1 METGGLGSSWGLRFG
16 LDARVI
22 FLGTLPAPLE
32 AAFKD
37 CRRHIGSAAV
47 FSALVNLL
55 YLAPSIYMLQVYDR
69 VVPTQGEMTLVFLT
83 AIIAVALGVLA
94 ALETVRSR
102 LLVLAAARLDRLLTS
117 DILGRLM
124 AQSRPMNTAQ
134 AMREF
139 DGLRAALSGPAAL
152 AFMDAPWTPIY
163 VIVAFLIHPALGVLT
178 VVAGILLFGLAVL
191 NERATKP
198 ALMKAQQANAAAYA
212 SQESAAVN
220 GEVVR
225 ALGMRRSVIARHLEE
240 RSIGQSLQTDAQFKG
255 GKFSAMTKFFR
266 LFLQSAALGL
276 GAWLA
281 IKGEISAGAIIASS
295 ILLSRALQPVEQ
307 LVGGWTQV
315 IQARGALN
323 TLGELFDKTKPLD
336 VERTQLPTPMGAVEL
351 DRVVVRAPGRDD
363 LILKAVSL
371 KIAPGESL
379 GIVGSS
385 GAGKTTLARIIA
397 GALAP
402 DQGVVRMDGANYS
415 DWDADA
421 LAEYIGYLPQDPSLL
436 SGTVKDNI
444 SRFAAWRGM
453 PAEKV
458 DQLAV
463 DAATKAGVHDL
474 ILKLPKG
481 YDTPLAPGGRGLS
494 AGQAQRVALAR
505 ALFGDPTLLILDE
518 PNSALDAEGEAGLLR
533 AIHGARARGATVLI
547 VAHRTGILAGVDRL
561 LVMRDG
567 AIERLG
573 PREEVLAKLAGKAP
587 AQQPAN
593 VVDMKG

>member
-1 METGGLGSSWGLRFG
+1 M
-16 LDARVI
+16 
-22 FLGTLPAPLE
+22 E
-32 AAFKD
+32 AAFKE
-37 CRRHIGSAAV
+37 CRRHIMSAAF
-47 FSALVNLL
+47 FSALVNIL
-55 YLAPSIYMLQVYDR
+55 YLAPSLYMLQVYDR
-69 VVPTQGEMTLVFLT
+69 VVPTQGVLTLVYLT
-83 AIIAVALGVLA
+83 LIIAFALAVLA

-102 LLVLAAARLDRLLTS
+102 LLVLAGMRLDRILS
-117 DILGRLM
+117 GDILGRLM

-139 DGLRAALSGPAAL
+139 DGLRAALAGPAAL

-163 VIVAFLIHPALGVLT
+163 VIVAFMIHPALGILT
-178 VVAGILLFGLAVL
+178 VVAGILLFGLALL

-212 SQESAAVN
+212 SQESAAMN

-225 ALGMRRSVIARHLEE
+225 SLGMRRSIIARHLEE
-240 RSIGQSLQTDAQFKG
+240 RGIGQSLQAEAQFKG
-255 GKFSAMTKFFR
+255 GQFGAFTKFFR

-276 GAWLA
+276 GAYLA
-281 IKGEISAGAIIASS
+281 IKGEISSGAIIAAS

-323 TLGELFDKTKPLD
+323 TLSELFDKTKPLD
-336 VERTQLPTPMGAVEL
+336 IDRTQLPTPMGAVEL
-351 DRVVVRAPGRDD
+351 DRVVVRAPGREE
-363 LILKAVSL
+363 LVLKAVSL
-371 KIAPGESL
+371 KISPGESL

-385 GAGKTTLARIIA
+385 GAGKTTLARVIA
-397 GALAP
+397 GALSP
-402 DQGVVRMDGANYS
+402 DQGIVRMDGANYT

-421 LAEYIGYLPQDPSLL
+421 LAEHIGYLPQDPSLM

-453 PAEKV
+453 PLEKI
-458 DQLAV
+458 DQLAI

-518 PNSALDAEGEAGLLR
+518 PNSALDAEGEASLLR
-533 AIHGARARGATVLI
+533 SIQGAKARGATVLI

-573 PREEVLAKLAGKAP
+573 PREEVLAKLAGKP
-587 AQQPAN
+587 SPQPQPN
-593 VVDMKG
+593 VIDMKGQA

>member
-1 METGGLGSSWGLRFG
+1 MKFF
-16 LDARVI
+16 DV
-22 FLGTLPAPLE
+22 TLPAPME

-37 CRRHIGSAAV
+37 CRRHLASAAF
-47 FSALVNLL
+47 FSALVNIL
-55 YLAPSIYMLQVYDR
+55 YLSPSIYMLQVYDR
-69 VVPTQGEMTLVFLT
+69 VVPTQGQLTLVFLT
-83 AIIAVALGVLA
+83 LIIAFALACLA
-94 ALETVRSR
+94 ALETVRAR
-102 LLVLAAARLDRLLTS
+102 LLVLAGLRLDRLLSS
-117 DILGRLM
+117 DMLGRLM
-124 AQSRPMNTAQ
+124 AQSRPANTAQ

-139 DGLRAALSGPAAL
+139 DGLRAALAGPAAL

-163 VIVAFLIHPALGVLT
+163 VIVAFMIHPALGALT
-178 VVAGILLFGLAVL
+178 IVGGVLLFGLAML

-198 ALMKAQQANAAAYA
+198 DLLKAQRANAAAYA
-212 SQESAAVN
+212 SQESAAMN

-240 RSIGQSLQTDAQFKG
+240 RNIGQSMQTEAQFKG
-255 GKFSAMTKFFR
+255 GRYSALTKFFR

-281 IKGEISAGAIIASS
+281 IKGQISSGSIIASS

-307 LVGGWTQV
+307 LVGGWTSV
-315 IQARGALN
+315 IQARGALA
-323 TLGELFDKTKPLD
+323 TLGELFEKTQPLD
-336 VERTQLPTPMGAVEL
+336 IDRTQLPTPLGAVEL
-351 DRVVVRAPGRDD
+351 DRIVVRAPGREE
-363 LILKAVSL
+363 LVLKAVSL

-379 GIVGSS
+379 GVVGAS
-385 GAGKTTLARIIA
+385 GAGKTTLARVIA
-397 GALAP
+397 GALAA
-402 DQGVVRMDGANYS
+402 DAGTVRMDGANYS
-415 DWDADA
+415 DWDADR
-421 LAEYIGYLPQDPSLL
+421 LAEHIGYLPQDPSLL
-436 SGTVKDNI
+436 SGSVKDNI

-453 PAEKV
+453 SPDKV

-463 DAATKAGVHDL
+463 EAATLAGVHEL

-505 ALFGDPTLLILDE
+505 ALFGNPTLLILDE
-518 PNSALDAEGEAGLLR
+518 PNSALDAEGEASLLR
-533 AIHGARARGATVLI
+533 AIQGAKARGATILI

-573 PREEVLAKLAGKAP
+573 PREEVLAKLAGRPAP
-587 AQQPAN
+587 QQAPN
-593 VVDMKG
+593 VIDMKGA

>member
-1 METGGLGSSWGLRFG
+1 M
-16 LDARVI
+16 
-22 FLGTLPAPLE
+22 E
-32 AAFKD
+32 AAFKE
-37 CRRHIGSAAV
+37 CRRHIMSAAF

-55 YLAPSIYMLQVYDR
+55 YLAPSLYMLQVYDR
-69 VVPTQGEMTLVFLT
+69 VVPTQGVLTLVYLT
-83 AIIAVALGVLA
+83 FIIAFALAVLA

-102 LLVLAAARLDRLLTS
+102 LLVLAGMRLDRILS
-117 DILGRLM
+117 GDILGRLM

-163 VIVAFLIHPALGVLT
+163 VIVAFMIHPALGT
-178 VVAGILLFGLAVL
+178 MTIIAGILLFGLAVL

-198 ALMKAQQANAAAYA
+198 ALLKAQQANAAAYA
-212 SQESAAVN
+212 SQEGAAQN

-225 ALGMRRSVIARHLEE
+225 SLGMRRAVIARHLEE
-240 RSIGQSLQTDAQFKG
+240 RSIGQSLQADAQFKG
-255 GKFSAMTKFFR
+255 GRFSAFTKFFR

-276 GAWLA
+276 GAYLA
-281 IKGEISAGAIIASS
+281 IKGEISSGSIIASS

-323 TLGELFDKTKPLD
+323 TLSELFDKTKPLD
-336 VERTQLPTPMGAVEL
+336 IDRTQLPTPMGAVEL
-351 DRVVVRAPGRDD
+351 DRVVVRAPGREE
-363 LILKAVSL
+363 LVLKAVSL
-371 KIAPGESL
+371 KISPGESL

-385 GAGKTTLARIIA
+385 GAGKTTLARVIA
-397 GALAP
+397 GALSP
-402 DQGVVRMDGANYS
+402 DQGIVRMDGANYT

-421 LAEYIGYLPQDPSLL
+421 LAEHIGYLPQDPSLM

-453 PAEKV
+453 PVEKI
-458 DQLAV
+458 DQLAI

-518 PNSALDAEGEAGLLR
+518 PNSALDAEGEASLLR
-533 AIHGARARGATVLI
+533 SIQGAKARGATVLI

-573 PREEVLAKLAGKAP
+573 PREEVLAKLAGKP
-587 AQQPAN
+587 SPQPQPN
-593 VVDMKG
+593 VIDMKGQA

>member
-1 METGGLGSSWGLRFG
+1 M
-16 LDARVI
+16 
-22 FLGTLPAPLE
+22 E
-32 AAFKD
+32 AAWKQ
-37 CRRHIGSAAV
+37 CRRHILSAAF
-47 FSALVNLL
+47 FSALVNIL
-55 YLAPSIYMLQVYDR
+55 YLAPSLYMLQVYDR
-69 VVPTQGEMTLVFLT
+69 VVPTQGVLTLVYLT
-83 AIIAVALGVLA
+83 LIIAFALAVLA

-102 LLVLAAARLDRLLTS
+102 LLVLAGMRLDRILS
-117 DILGRLM
+117 GDILGRLM

-139 DGLRAALSGPAAL
+139 DGLRAALAGPAAL

-163 VIVAFLIHPALGVLT
+163 VIVAFMIHPALGILT
-178 VVAGILLFGLAVL
+178 IVAGVILFGLAL
-191 NERATKP
+191 WNERATKP
-198 ALMKAQQANAAAYA
+198 ALLKAQQANAAAYA
-212 SQESAAVN
+212 SQEGAAQN

-240 RSIGQSLQTDAQFKG
+240 RNIGQSLQAEAQFKG
-255 GKFSAMTKFFR
+255 GRISAFTKFFR

-276 GAWLA
+276 GAYLA
-281 IKGEISAGAIIASS
+281 IKGQISSGSIIAAS

-323 TLGELFDKTKPLD
+323 TLSELFDKTKPID
-336 VERTQLPTPMGAVEL
+336 VDRTQLPTPMGAVEL
-351 DRVVVRAPGRDD
+351 DRVVVRAPGREE
-363 LILKAVSL
+363 LVLKAVSL
-371 KIAPGESL
+371 KISPGESL

-385 GAGKTTLARIIA
+385 GAGKTTLARVIA

-402 DQGVVRMDGANYS
+402 DQGIVRMDGANYT

-421 LAEYIGYLPQDPSLL
+421 LAEHIGYLPQDPSLM

-444 SRFAAWRGM
+444 SRFAAWRGV
-453 PAEKV
+453 PVEKI
-458 DQLAV
+458 DQMAI

-505 ALFGDPTLLILDE
+505 ALYGDPTLLILDE
-518 PNSALDAEGEAGLLR
+518 PNSALDAEGEASLLR
-533 AIHGARARGATVLI
+533 AIQGAKARGATVLI

-573 PREEVLAKLAGKAP
+573 PREEVLAKLAGKP
-587 AQQPAN
+587 PPQPQPN
-593 VVDMKG
+593 VIDMKGQA

>member
-1 METGGLGSSWGLRFG
+1 M
-16 LDARVI
+16 
-22 FLGTLPAPLE
+22 E
-32 AAFKD
+32 AAFKE
-37 CRRHIGSAAV
+37 CRRHLMSAAF

-55 YLAPSIYMLQVYDR
+55 YLAPSLYMLQVYDR
-69 VVPTQGEMTLVFLT
+69 VVPTQGVLTLVYLT
-83 AIIAVALGVLA
+83 FIVAFALAVLA
-94 ALETVRSR
+94 ALEAVRSR
-102 LLVLAAARLDRLLTS
+102 LLVLAGMRLDRILS
-117 DILGRLM
+117 GDILGRLM

-139 DGLRAALSGPAAL
+139 DGLRAAISGPAAL

-163 VIVAFLIHPALGVLT
+163 VIVAFMIHPALGAMT
-178 VVAGILLFGLAVL
+178 IVAGIILFGLALL

-212 SQESAAVN
+212 SQEGAAQN

-225 ALGMRRSVIARHLEE
+225 SLGMRRAVIARHLEE
-240 RSIGQSLQTDAQFKG
+240 RSIGQSLQAQAQFKG
-255 GKFSAMTKFFR
+255 GQFGAFTKFFR

-276 GAWLA
+276 GAYLA
-281 IKGEISAGAIIASS
+281 IKGEISSGSIIAAS

-323 TLGELFDKTKPLD
+323 TLSELFDKTKPID
-336 VERTQLPTPMGAVEL
+336 IDRTQLPTPMGAVEL
-351 DRVVVRAPGRDD
+351 DRVVVRAPGRDE
-363 LILKAVSL
+363 LVLKAVSL

-385 GAGKTTLARIIA
+385 GAGKTTLARVIA

-402 DQGVVRMDGANYS
+402 DQGIVRMDGANYT

-421 LAEYIGYLPQDPSLL
+421 LAEHIGYLPQDPSLM

-453 PAEKV
+453 PVEKI
-458 DQLAV
+458 DQMAV

-518 PNSALDAEGEAGLLR
+518 PNSALDAEGEASLLR
-533 AIHGARARGATVLI
+533 SIQGAKARGATVLI

-573 PREEVLAKLAGKAP
+573 PREEVLAKLAGKP
-587 AQQPAN
+587 SPQPQPN
-593 VVDMKG
+593 VIDMKG

>member
-1 METGGLGSSWGLRFG
+1 M
-16 LDARVI
+16 
-22 FLGTLPAPLE
+22 E
-32 AAFKD
+32 AAFKE
-37 CRRHIGSAAV
+37 CRRHILSAAF
-47 FSALVNLL
+47 FSALVNIL
-55 YLAPSIYMLQVYDR
+55 YLSPSLYMLQVYDR
-69 VVPTQGEMTLVFLT
+69 VVPTQGVLTLVYLT
-83 AIIAVALGVLA
+83 FIIAFALAVLA

-102 LLVLAAARLDRLLTS
+102 LLVLAGMRLDRLLS
-117 DILGRLM
+117 GDILGRLM

-139 DGLRAALSGPAAL
+139 DGLRAALAGPAAL

-163 VIVAFLIHPALGVLT
+163 VIVAFMIHPALGTLT
-178 VVAGILLFGLAVL
+178 IIAGILLFLLAVF

-212 SQESAAVN
+212 SQESAAMN

-225 ALGMRRSVIARHLEE
+225 SLGMRRSIIARHLEE
-240 RSIGQSLQTDAQFKG
+240 RTIGQSLQAEAQFKG
-255 GKFSAMTKFFR
+255 GRISAFTKFFR

-276 GAWLA
+276 GAYLA
-281 IKGEISAGAIIASS
+281 IKGEISSGSIIASS

-323 TLGELFDKTKPLD
+323 TLSELFEKTRPLD
-336 VERTQLPTPMGAVEL
+336 IDRTQLPTPMGAVEL
-351 DRVVVRAPGRDD
+351 DRVVVRAPGRDE
-363 LILKAVSL
+363 LVLKAVSL

-385 GAGKTTLARIIA
+385 GAGKTTLARVIA

-402 DQGVVRMDGANYS
+402 DQGIVRMDGANYT

-421 LAEYIGYLPQDPSLL
+421 LAEHIGYLPQDPSLM

-453 PAEKV
+453 PTEKI

-518 PNSALDAEGEAGLLR
+518 PNSALDAEGEASLLR
-533 AIHGARARGATVLI
+533 SIQGAKSRGATVLI

-573 PREEVLAKLAGKAP
+573 PREEVLAKLAGKP
-587 AQQPAN
+587 SPQPQPN
-593 VVDMKG
+593 VIDMKG

>member
-1 METGGLGSSWGLRFG
+1 M
-16 LDARVI
+16 
-22 FLGTLPAPLE
+22 E
-32 AAFKD
+32 AAFKE
-37 CRRHIGSAAV
+37 CRRHIMSAAF

-55 YLAPSIYMLQVYDR
+55 YLAPSLYMLQVYDR
-69 VVPTQGEMTLVFLT
+69 VVPTQGVLTLVYLT
-83 AIIAVALGVLA
+83 FIIAFALAVLA
-94 ALETVRSR
+94 ALEAVRSR
-102 LLVLAAARLDRLLTS
+102 LMVLAGMRLDRILS
-117 DILGRLM
+117 GDILGRLM

-139 DGLRAALSGPAAL
+139 DGLRAAISGPAAL

-163 VIVAFLIHPALGVLT
+163 VIVAFMIHPALGIMT
-178 VVAGILLFGLAVL
+178 IVAGVLLFGLALL

-212 SQESAAVN
+212 SQEGAAQN

-225 ALGMRRSVIARHLEE
+225 SLGMRRSVIARHLEE
-240 RSIGQSLQTDAQFKG
+240 RGIGQSLQAEAQFKG
-255 GKFSAMTKFFR
+255 GQFGAYTKFFR

-276 GAWLA
+276 GAYLA
-281 IKGEISAGAIIASS
+281 IKGEISSGSIIAAS

-323 TLGELFDKTKPLD
+323 TLSELFDKTKPLD
-336 VERTQLPTPMGAVEL
+336 VDRTQLPTPMGAVEL
-351 DRVVVRAPGRDD
+351 DRVVVRAQGREE
-363 LILKAVSL
+363 LVLKAVSL
-371 KIAPGESL
+371 KISPGESL

-385 GAGKTTLARIIA
+385 GAGKTTLARVIA

-402 DQGVVRMDGANYS
+402 DQGIVRMDGANYT

-421 LAEYIGYLPQDPSLL
+421 LAEHVGYLPQDPSLM

-453 PAEKV
+453 PIEKI

-518 PNSALDAEGEAGLLR
+518 PNSALDAEGEASLLR
-533 AIHGARARGATVLI
+533 SIQGAKARGATVLI

-573 PREEVLAKLAGKAP
+573 PREEVLAKLAGKP
-587 AQQPAN
+587 SPQPQPN
-593 VVDMKG
+593 VIDMKGQA

>member
-1 METGGLGSSWGLRFG
+1 M
-16 LDARVI
+16 
-22 FLGTLPAPLE
+22 E
-32 AAFKD
+32 AAFKE
-37 CRRHIGSAAV
+37 CRRHIMSAAF

-55 YLAPSIYMLQVYDR
+55 YLAPSLYMLQVYDR
-69 VVPTQGEMTLVFLT
+69 VVPTQGVLTLVYLT
-83 AIIAVALGVLA
+83 FIIAFALAVLA
-94 ALETVRSR
+94 ALEAVRSR
-102 LLVLAAARLDRLLTS
+102 LMVLAGMRLDRILS
-117 DILGRLM
+117 GDILGRLM

-139 DGLRAALSGPAAL
+139 DGLRAAISGPAAL

-163 VIVAFLIHPALGVLT
+163 VIVAFMIHPALGIMT
-178 VVAGILLFGLAVL
+178 IVAGILLFGLALL

-212 SQESAAVN
+212 SQEGAAQN

-225 ALGMRRSVIARHLEE
+225 SLGMRRSVIARHLEE
-240 RSIGQSLQTDAQFKG
+240 RGIGQSLQAEAQFKG
-255 GKFSAMTKFFR
+255 GQFGAYTKFFR
-266 LFLQSAALGL
+266 LFLQSATLNLDAY
-276 GAWLA
+276 LA
-281 IKGEISAGAIIASS
+281 IKGEISAGSIIAAS

-323 TLGELFDKTKPLD
+323 TLSELFDKTKPLD
-336 VERTQLPTPMGAVEL
+336 VDRTQLPTPMGAVEL
-351 DRVVVRAPGRDD
+351 DRVVVRAQGREE
-363 LILKAVSL
+363 LVLKAVSL
-371 KIAPGESL
+371 KISPGESL

-385 GAGKTTLARIIA
+385 GAGKTTLARVIA

-402 DQGVVRMDGANYS
+402 DQGIVRMDGANYT

-421 LAEYIGYLPQDPSLL
+421 LAEHIGYLPQDPSLM

-453 PAEKV
+453 PIEKI

-518 PNSALDAEGEAGLLR
+518 PNSALDAEGEASLLR
-533 AIHGARARGATVLI
+533 SIQGAKARGATVLI

-573 PREEVLAKLAGKAP
+573 PREEVLAKLAGKP
-587 AQQPAN
+587 SPQPQPN
-593 VVDMKG
+593 VIDMKGQA

>member
-1 METGGLGSSWGLRFG
+1 M
-16 LDARVI
+16 
-22 FLGTLPAPLE
+22 PAPLE
-32 AAFKD
+32 AALKD
-37 CRRHIGSAAV
+37 CRRHIGAAAF

-69 VVPTQGEMTLVFLT
+69 VVPTQGQLTLVYLT
-83 AIIAVALGVLA
+83 LIVAFALASLA
-94 ALETVRSR
+94 ALEMVRSR
-102 LLVLAAARLDRLLTS
+102 LLVLAAMRLDRLMTS

-124 AQSRPMNTAQ
+124 AQARPANTAQ

-163 VIVAFLIHPALGVLT
+163 VIVAFMIHPALGALT
-178 VVAGILLFGLAVL
+178 IVGGVLLFGLAMF

-198 ALMKAQQANAAAYA
+198 GLMKAQQANAAAYA
-212 SQESAAVN
+212 SQESAAMN

-225 ALGMRRSVIARHLEE
+225 ALGMRRAVVARHLEE
-240 RSIGQSLQTDAQFKG
+240 RSVGQSLQTEAQFKG
-255 GKFSAMTKFFR
+255 GRFSALTKFFR

-276 GAWLA
+276 GAYLA
-281 IKGEISAGAIIASS
+281 IKGEISSGAIIASS

-323 TLGELFDKTKPLD
+323 TLGDLFDKTQPLD
-336 VERTQLPTPMGAVEL
+336 IDRTKLPTPMGAIEL
-351 DRVVVRAPGRDD
+351 DRVVVRAPGREE
-363 LILKAVSL
+363 LVLKAVSM
-371 KIAPGESL
+371 KMAPGESL
-379 GIVGSS
+379 GVVGAS

-402 DQGVVRMDGANYS
+402 DAGTVRMDGANYT
-415 DWDADA
+415 DWDADLMA
-421 LAEYIGYLPQDPSLL
+421 DHVGYLPQDPSLL
-436 SGTVKDNI
+436 SGSVKDNI

-453 PAEKV
+453 APEKV
-458 DQLAV
+458 DQLAIN
-463 DAATKAGVHDL
+463 AATLAGVHDL

-518 PNSALDAEGEAGLLR
+518 PNSALDAEGEASLLR
-533 AIHGARARGATVLI
+533 AIHSAKARGATILI

-561 LVMRDG
+561 MVMRDG

-573 PREEVLAKLAGKAP
+573 PREEVLAKLAGKPAP
-587 AQQPAN
+587 QPAGN
-593 VVDMKG
+593 VVDMKGS

>member
-1 METGGLGSSWGLRFG
+1 M
-16 LDARVI
+16 
-22 FLGTLPAPLE
+22 E
-32 AAFKD
+32 AAFKE
-37 CRRHIGSAAV
+37 CRRHIMSAAF

-55 YLAPSIYMLQVYDR
+55 YLAPSLYMLQVYDR
-69 VVPTQGEMTLVFLT
+69 VVPTQGVLTLVYLT
-83 AIIAVALGVLA
+83 FIIAFALWVLA
-94 ALETVRSR
+94 QLEKVRSR
-102 LLVLAAARLDRLLTS
+102 LLVLAAMRLDRLLAG

-163 VIVAFLIHPALGVLT
+163 VIVAFMIHPALGAMT
-178 VVAGILLFGLAVL
+178 IVAGVLLFGLAVL

-212 SQESAAVN
+212 SQEGAAQN

-225 ALGMRRSVIARHLEE
+225 SLGMRRAVIARHLEE
-240 RSIGQSLQTDAQFKG
+240 RNIGQSLQTDAQFKG
-255 GKFSAMTKFFR
+255 GQFSAYTKFFR

-276 GAWLA
+276 GAYLA
-281 IKGEISAGAIIASS
+281 IKGEISSGSIIAAS

-323 TLGELFDKTKPLD
+323 TLSELFEKTKPID
-336 VERTQLPTPMGAVEL
+336 IDRTQLPTPMGAVEL
-351 DRVVVRAPGRDD
+351 DRVVVRAPGREE
-363 LILKAVSL
+363 LVLKAVSL

-379 GIVGSS
+379 GIVGAS
-385 GAGKTTLARIIA
+385 GAGKTTLARVIA

-402 DQGVVRMDGANYS
+402 DQGIVRMDGANYS

-421 LAEYIGYLPQDPSLL
+421 LAEHIGYLPQDPSLM

-453 PAEKV
+453 AIEKI

-463 DAATKAGVHDL
+463 DAATKAGVHEL

-518 PNSALDAEGEAGLLR
+518 PNSALDAEGEASLLR
-533 AIHGARARGATVLI
+533 SIQGAKARGATVLI

-573 PREEVLAKLAGKAP
+573 PREEVLAKLAGKP
-587 AQQPAN
+587 SPQTPAN
-593 VVDMKG
+593 VIDMKGQA

>member
-1 METGGLGSSWGLRFG
+1 M
-16 LDARVI
+16 
-22 FLGTLPAPLE
+22 E
-32 AAFKD
+32 AAWKQ
-37 CRRHIGSAAV
+37 CRRHILSAAF
-47 FSALVNLL
+47 FSALVNIL
-55 YLAPSIYMLQVYDR
+55 YLAPSLYMLQVYDR
-69 VVPTQGEMTLVFLT
+69 VVPTQGVLTLIYLT
-83 AIIAVALGVLA
+83 LIIAFALWVLSQ
-94 ALETVRSR
+94 LEQIRSR
-102 LLVLAAARLDRLLTS
+102 LLVLAGMRLDRILS
-117 DILGRLM
+117 GDILGRLM

-139 DGLRAALSGPAAL
+139 DGLRAALAGPAAT
-152 AFMDAPWTPIY
+152 AFMDAPFTIIY
-163 VIVAFLIHPALGVLT
+163 VIVAFMIHWSLGAMTL
-178 VVAGILLFGLAVL
+178 VAGVILFSLAVW

-198 ALMKAQQANAAAYA
+198 ALLKAQQANAAAYA
-212 SQESAAVN
+212 SQEGAAQN

-225 ALGMRRSVIARHLEE
+225 ALGMRRSIIARHLEE
-240 RSIGQSLQTDAQFKG
+240 RSIGQSLQAEAQFKG
-255 GKFSAMTKFFR
+255 GGISSITKFFR

-276 GAWLA
+276 GAYLA
-281 IKGEISAGAIIASS
+281 IKGQISSGSIIAAS

-323 TLGELFDKTKPLD
+323 TLSELFDKTKPID
-336 VERTQLPTPMGAVEL
+336 VDRTQLPTPMGAVEL
-351 DRVVVRAPGRDD
+351 DRVVVRAPGREE
-363 LILKAVSL
+363 LVLKAVSL
-371 KIAPGESL
+371 KISPGESL
-379 GIVGSS
+379 GIVGAS
-385 GAGKTTLARIIA
+385 GAGKTTLARVIA

-402 DQGVVRMDGANYS
+402 DQGIVRMDGANYT

-421 LAEYIGYLPQDPSLL
+421 LAEHIGYLPQDPSLM

-444 SRFAAWRGM
+444 SRFAAWRGV
-453 PAEKV
+453 PVEKI
-458 DQLAV
+458 DQMAI

-505 ALFGDPTLLILDE
+505 ALYGDPTLLILDE
-518 PNSALDAEGEAGLLR
+518 PNSALDAEGEASLLR
-533 AIHGARARGATVLI
+533 AIQGAKARGATVLI

-573 PREEVLAKLAGKAP
+573 PREEVLAKLAGKP
-587 AQQPAN
+587 PPQPQPN
-593 VVDMKG
+593 VIDMKGQA

>member
-1 METGGLGSSWGLRFG
+1 MS
-16 LDARVI
+16 
-22 FLGTLPAPLE
+22 
-32 AAFKD
+32 AAF
-37 CRRHIGSAAV
+37 

-55 YLAPSIYMLQVYDR
+55 YLAPSLYMLQVYDR
-69 VVPTQGEMTLVFLT
+69 VVPTQGVLTLVYLT
-83 AIIAVALGVLA
+83 FIIAFALAVLA

-102 LLVLAAARLDRLLTS
+102 LLVLAGMRLDRLLS
-117 DILGRLM
+117 GDILGRLM

-139 DGLRAALSGPAAL
+139 DSLRAALAGPAAL

-163 VIVAFLIHPALGVLT
+163 VIVAFMIHPALGTMT
-178 VVAGILLFGLAVL
+178 VIAGILLFGLALL

-212 SQESAAVN
+212 SQEGAAQN

-225 ALGMRRSVIARHLEE
+225 SLGMRRSIIARHLEE
-240 RSIGQSLQTDAQFKG
+240 RGIGQSLQAEAQFKG
-255 GKFSAMTKFFR
+255 GQFGAFTKFFR

-276 GAWLA
+276 GAYLA
-281 IKGEISAGAIIASS
+281 IKGEISSGSIIAAS

-323 TLGELFDKTKPLD
+323 TLSELFDKTKPLD
-336 VERTQLPTPMGAVEL
+336 IDRTQLPTPMGAVEL
-351 DRVVVRAPGRDD
+351 DRVVVRAPGREE
-363 LILKAVSL
+363 LVLKAVSL
-371 KIAPGESL
+371 KISPGESL

-385 GAGKTTLARIIA
+385 GAGKTTLARVIA
-397 GALAP
+397 GALSP
-402 DQGVVRMDGANYS
+402 DQGIVRMDGANYT

-421 LAEYIGYLPQDPSLL
+421 LAEHIGYLPQDPSLM

-453 PAEKV
+453 PVEKI
-458 DQLAV
+458 DQMAV
-463 DAATKAGVHDL
+463 EAATKAGVHDL

-505 ALFGDPTLLILDE
+505 ALFGNPTLLILDE
-518 PNSALDAEGEAGLLR
+518 PNSALDAEGEASLLR
-533 AIHGARARGATVLI
+533 SIQGAKARGATVLI

-573 PREEVLAKLAGKAP
+573 PREEVLAKLAGKPAP
-587 AQQPAN
+587 KPQPN
-593 VVDMKG
+593 VIDMKGQA

>member
-1 METGGLGSSWGLRFG
+1 M
-16 LDARVI
+16 
-22 FLGTLPAPLE
+22 E
-32 AAFKD
+32 AAFKE
-37 CRRHIGSAAV
+37 CRRHIMSAAF

-55 YLAPSIYMLQVYDR
+55 YLAPSLYMLQIYDR
-69 VVPTQGEMTLVFLT
+69 VVPTQGVLTLVYLT
-83 AIIAVALGVLA
+83 FIIAFALAVLA
-94 ALETVRSR
+94 ALEAVRSR
-102 LLVLAAARLDRLLTS
+102 LMVLAGMRLDRILS
-117 DILGRLM
+117 GDILGRLM

-139 DGLRAALSGPAAL
+139 DGLRAAISGPAAL

-163 VIVAFLIHPALGVLT
+163 VIVAFMIHPALGIMT
-178 VVAGILLFGLAVL
+178 IIAGVVLFGLALL

-212 SQESAAVN
+212 SQEGAAQN

-225 ALGMRRSVIARHLEE
+225 SLGMRRAVIARHLEE
-240 RSIGQSLQTDAQFKG
+240 RGIGQSLQAEAQFKG
-255 GKFSAMTKFFR
+255 GQFGAYTKFFR

-276 GAWLA
+276 GAYLA
-281 IKGEISAGAIIASS
+281 IKGEISAGSIIAAS

-323 TLGELFDKTKPLD
+323 TLSELFDKTKPLD
-336 VERTQLPTPMGAVEL
+336 VDRTQLPTPMGAVEL
-351 DRVVVRAPGRDD
+351 DRVVVRAPGREE
-363 LILKAVSL
+363 LVLKAVSL
-371 KIAPGESL
+371 KISPGESL

-385 GAGKTTLARIIA
+385 GAGKTTLARVIA

-402 DQGVVRMDGANYS
+402 DQGTVRMDGANYT

-421 LAEYIGYLPQDPSLL
+421 LAEYIGYLPQDPSLM

-453 PAEKV
+453 PIEKI

-518 PNSALDAEGEAGLLR
+518 PNSALDAEGEASLLR
-533 AIHGARARGATVLI
+533 SIQGAKARGATVII

-573 PREEVLAKLAGKAP
+573 PREEVLAKLAGKP
-587 AQQPAN
+587 SPQPQAN
-593 VVDMKG
+593 VIDMKGQA

>member
-1 METGGLGSSWGLRFG
+1 M
-16 LDARVI
+16 
-22 FLGTLPAPLE
+22 E
-32 AAFKD
+32 AAFKE
-37 CRRHIGSAAV
+37 CRRHIMSAAF

-55 YLAPSIYMLQVYDR
+55 YLAPSLYMLQVYDR
-69 VVPTQGEMTLVFLT
+69 VVPTQGVLTLVYLT
-83 AIIAVALGVLA
+83 FIIAFALAVLA
-94 ALETVRSR
+94 ALEAVRSR
-102 LLVLAAARLDRLLTS
+102 LLVLAGMRLDRILS
-117 DILGRLM
+117 GDILGRLM

-139 DGLRAALSGPAAL
+139 DGLRAAISGPAAL

-163 VIVAFLIHPALGVLT
+163 VIVAFMIHPALGIMT
-178 VVAGILLFGLAVL
+178 IVAGILLFGLALL

-212 SQESAAVN
+212 SQEGAAQN

-225 ALGMRRSVIARHLEE
+225 SLGMRRSVIARHLEE
-240 RSIGQSLQTDAQFKG
+240 RGIGQSLQAEAQFKG
-255 GKFSAMTKFFR
+255 GQFGAYTKFFR

-276 GAWLA
+276 GAYLA
-281 IKGEISAGAIIASS
+281 IKGEISAGSIIAAS

-323 TLGELFDKTKPLD
+323 TLSELFDKTKPLD
-336 VERTQLPTPMGAVEL
+336 VDRTQLPTPMGAVEL
-351 DRVVVRAPGRDD
+351 DRVVVRAQGREE
-363 LILKAVSL
+363 LVLKAVSL
-371 KIAPGESL
+371 KISPGESL

-385 GAGKTTLARIIA
+385 GAGKTTLARVIA

-402 DQGVVRMDGANYS
+402 DQGIVRMDGANYT

-421 LAEYIGYLPQDPSLL
+421 LAEHIGYLPQDPSLM

-453 PAEKV
+453 PIEKI

-518 PNSALDAEGEAGLLR
+518 PNSALDAEGEASLLR
-533 AIHGARARGATVLI
+533 SIQGAKARGATVLI

-573 PREEVLAKLAGKAP
+573 PREEVLAKLAGKP
-587 AQQPAN
+587 SPQPQPN
-593 VVDMKG
+593 VIDMKGQA

>member
-1 METGGLGSSWGLRFG
+1 M
-16 LDARVI
+16 
-22 FLGTLPAPLE
+22 E
-32 AAFKD
+32 AAFKE
-37 CRRHIGSAAV
+37 CRRHLMSAAF

-55 YLAPSIYMLQVYDR
+55 YLAPSLYMLQVYDR
-69 VVPTQGEMTLVFLT
+69 VVPTQGVLTLVYLT
-83 AIIAVALGVLA
+83 FIIAFALAVLA
-94 ALETVRSR
+94 ALEAVRSR
-102 LLVLAAARLDRLLTS
+102 LLVLAGMRLDRILS
-117 DILGRLM
+117 GDILGRLM

-139 DGLRAALSGPAAL
+139 DGLRAAISGPAAL

-163 VIVAFLIHPALGVLT
+163 VIVAFMIHPALGAMT
-178 VVAGILLFGLAVL
+178 IVAGILLFGLALL

-212 SQESAAVN
+212 SQEGAAQN

-225 ALGMRRSVIARHLEE
+225 SLGMRRAVIARHLEE
-240 RSIGQSLQTDAQFKG
+240 RGIGQSLQAEAQFKG
-255 GKFSAMTKFFR
+255 GQFGAYTKFFR

-276 GAWLA
+276 GAYLA
-281 IKGEISAGAIIASS
+281 IKGEISAGSIIAAS

-323 TLGELFDKTKPLD
+323 TLSELFDKTRPID
-336 VERTQLPTPMGAVEL
+336 VDRTQLPTPMGAVEL
-351 DRVVVRAPGRDD
+351 DRVVVRAPGREE
-363 LILKAVSL
+363 LVLKAVSL
-371 KIAPGESL
+371 KISPGESL
-379 GIVGSS
+379 GIVGAS
-385 GAGKTTLARIIA
+385 GAGKTTVARVIA

-402 DQGVVRMDGANYS
+402 DQGTVRMDGANYT

-421 LAEYIGYLPQDPSLL
+421 LAEHIGYLPQDPSLM

-444 SRFAAWRGM
+444 SRFAAWRGV
-453 PAEKV
+453 PIETI

-505 ALFGDPTLLILDE
+505 ALYGNPTLLILDE
-518 PNSALDAEGEAGLLR
+518 PNSALDAEGEASLLR
-533 AIHGARARGATVLI
+533 SIQGAKARGATVLI

-573 PREEVLAKLAGKAP
+573 PREEVLAKLAGKP
-587 AQQPAN
+587 SPQPQPN
-593 VVDMKG
+593 VIDMKGQA

>member
-1 METGGLGSSWGLRFG
+1 M
-16 LDARVI
+16 
-22 FLGTLPAPLE
+22 E
-32 AAFKD
+32 AAFKE
-37 CRRHIGSAAV
+37 CRRHIMSAAF

-55 YLAPSIYMLQVYDR
+55 YLAPSLYMLQVYDR
-69 VVPTQGEMTLVFLT
+69 VVPTQGVLTLVYLT
-83 AIIAVALGVLA
+83 FIIAFALAVLA
-94 ALETVRSR
+94 ALEAVRSR
-102 LLVLAAARLDRLLTS
+102 LMVLAGMRLDRILS
-117 DILGRLM
+117 GDILGRLM

-139 DGLRAALSGPAAL
+139 DGLRAAISGPAAL

-163 VIVAFLIHPALGVLT
+163 VIVAFMIHPALGIMT
-178 VVAGILLFGLAVL
+178 IVAGILLFGLALL

-212 SQESAAVN
+212 SQEGAAQN

-225 ALGMRRSVIARHLEE
+225 SLGMRRSVIARHLEE
-240 RSIGQSLQTDAQFKG
+240 RGIGQSLQAEAQFKG
-255 GKFSAMTKFFR
+255 GQFGAYTKFFR

-276 GAWLA
+276 GAYLA
-281 IKGEISAGAIIASS
+281 IKGEISAGSIIAAS

-323 TLGELFDKTKPLD
+323 TLSELFDKTKPLD
-336 VERTQLPTPMGAVEL
+336 VDRTQLPTPMGAVEL
-351 DRVVVRAPGRDD
+351 DRVVVRAPGRDE
-363 LILKAVSL
+363 LVLKAVSL
-371 KIAPGESL
+371 KISPGESL

-385 GAGKTTLARIIA
+385 GAGKTTLARVIA

-402 DQGVVRMDGANYS
+402 DQGIVRMDGANYT

-421 LAEYIGYLPQDPSLL
+421 LAEHIGYLPQDPSLM

-453 PAEKV
+453 PIEKI

-518 PNSALDAEGEAGLLR
+518 PNSALDAEGEASLLR
-533 AIHGARARGATVLI
+533 SIQGAKARGATVLI

-573 PREEVLAKLAGKAP
+573 PREEVLAKLAGKP
-587 AQQPAN
+587 SPQPQPN
-593 VVDMKG
+593 VIDMKGQA

>member
-1 METGGLGSSWGLRFG
+1 
-16 LDARVI
+16 
-22 FLGTLPAPLE
+22 
-32 AAFKD
+32 
-37 CRRHIGSAAV
+37 
-47 FSALVNLL
+47 
-55 YLAPSIYMLQVYDR
+55 
-69 VVPTQGEMTLVFLT
+69 
-83 AIIAVALGVLA
+83 
-94 ALETVRSR
+94 
-102 LLVLAAARLDRLLTS
+102 
-117 DILGRLM
+117 
-124 AQSRPMNTAQ
+124 
-134 AMREF
+134 
-139 DGLRAALSGPAAL
+139 
-152 AFMDAPWTPIY
+152 MDAPWTPIY
-163 VIVAFLIHPALGVLT
+163 VIVAFMIHPALGIMT
-178 VVAGILLFGLAVL
+178 IIAGVVLFGLALL

-212 SQESAAVN
+212 SQEGAAQN

-225 ALGMRRSVIARHLEE
+225 SLGMRRAVIARHLEE
-240 RSIGQSLQTDAQFKG
+240 RGIGQSLQAEAQFKG
-255 GKFSAMTKFFR
+255 GQFGAYTKFFR

-276 GAWLA
+276 GAYLA
-281 IKGEISAGAIIASS
+281 IKGEISAGSIIAAS

-323 TLGELFDKTKPLD
+323 TLSELFDKTKPLD
-336 VERTQLPTPMGAVEL
+336 VDRTQLPTPMGAVEL
-351 DRVVVRAPGRDD
+351 DRVVVRAPGREE
-363 LILKAVSL
+363 LVLKAVSL
-371 KIAPGESL
+371 KISPGESL

-385 GAGKTTLARIIA
+385 GAGKTTLARVIA

-402 DQGVVRMDGANYS
+402 DQGIVRMDGANYT

-421 LAEYIGYLPQDPSLL
+421 LAEYIGYLPQDPSLM

-453 PAEKV
+453 PIEKI

-518 PNSALDAEGEAGLLR
+518 PNSALDAEGEASLLR
-533 AIHGARARGATVLI
+533 SIQGAKARGATVII

-573 PREEVLAKLAGKAP
+573 PREEVLAKLAGKP
-587 AQQPAN
+587 SPQPQAN
-593 VVDMKG
+593 VIDMKGQA

>member
-1 METGGLGSSWGLRFG
+1 MS
-16 LDARVI
+16 
-22 FLGTLPAPLE
+22 
-32 AAFKD
+32 AAF
-37 CRRHIGSAAV
+37 

-55 YLAPSIYMLQVYDR
+55 YLAPSLYMLQVYDR
-69 VVPTQGEMTLVFLT
+69 VVPTQGVLTLVYLT
-83 AIIAVALGVLA
+83 FIVAFALAVLA
-94 ALETVRSR
+94 ALEAVRSR
-102 LLVLAAARLDRLLTS
+102 LLVLAGMRLDRILS
-117 DILGRLM
+117 GDILGRLM

-139 DGLRAALSGPAAL
+139 DGLRAAISGPAAL

-163 VIVAFLIHPALGVLT
+163 VIVAFMIHPALGAMT
-178 VVAGILLFGLAVL
+178 IVAGIILFGLALL

-212 SQESAAVN
+212 SQEGAAQN

-225 ALGMRRSVIARHLEE
+225 SLGMRRAVIARHLEE
-240 RSIGQSLQTDAQFKG
+240 RSIGQSLQAQAQFKG
-255 GKFSAMTKFFR
+255 GQFGAFTKFFR

-276 GAWLA
+276 GAYLA
-281 IKGEISAGAIIASS
+281 IKGEISSGSIIAAS

-323 TLGELFDKTKPLD
+323 TLSELFDKTKPID
-336 VERTQLPTPMGAVEL
+336 IDRTQLPTPMGAVEL
-351 DRVVVRAPGRDD
+351 DRVVVRAPGRDE
-363 LILKAVSL
+363 LVLKAVSL

-385 GAGKTTLARIIA
+385 GAGKTTLARVIA

-402 DQGVVRMDGANYS
+402 DQGIVRMDGANYT

-421 LAEYIGYLPQDPSLL
+421 LAEHIGYLPQDPSLM

-453 PAEKV
+453 PVEKI
-458 DQLAV
+458 DQMAV

-518 PNSALDAEGEAGLLR
+518 PNSALDAEGEASLLR
-533 AIHGARARGATVLI
+533 SIQGAKARGATVLI

-573 PREEVLAKLAGKAP
+573 PREEVLAKLAGKP
-587 AQQPAN
+587 SPQPQPN
-593 VVDMKG
+593 VIDMKG

>member
-1 METGGLGSSWGLRFG
+1 M
-16 LDARVI
+16 
-22 FLGTLPAPLE
+22 E
-32 AAFKD
+32 AAFKE
-37 CRRHIGSAAV
+37 CRRHIMSAAF

-55 YLAPSIYMLQVYDR
+55 YLAPSLYMLQVYDR
-69 VVPTQGEMTLVFLT
+69 VVPTQGVLTLIYLT
-83 AIIAVALGVLA
+83 FIIAFALAVLA

-102 LLVLAAARLDRLLTS
+102 LLVLAGMRLDRILS
-117 DILGRLM
+117 GDILGRLM

-139 DGLRAALSGPAAL
+139 DGLRAALAGPAAL

-163 VIVAFLIHPALGVLT
+163 VIVAFMIHPALGTMT

-198 ALMKAQQANAAAYA
+198 ALLKAQQANAAAYA
-212 SQESAAVN
+212 SQEGAAQN

-240 RSIGQSLQTDAQFKG
+240 RNIGQSLQAEAQFKG
-255 GKFSAMTKFFR
+255 GRFSAFTKFFR

-276 GAWLA
+276 GAYLA
-281 IKGEISAGAIIASS
+281 IKGEISSGSIIASS

-323 TLGELFDKTKPLD
+323 TLSELFDKTKPLD
-336 VERTQLPTPMGAVEL
+336 VDRTQLPTPMGAVEL
-351 DRVVVRAPGRDD
+351 DRVVVRAPGREE
-363 LILKAVSL
+363 LVLKAVSL
-371 KIAPGESL
+371 KISPGESL

-385 GAGKTTLARIIA
+385 GAGKTTLARVIA

-402 DQGVVRMDGANYS
+402 DQGIVRMDGANYT

-421 LAEYIGYLPQDPSLL
+421 LAEHIGYLPQDPSLM

-453 PAEKV
+453 PLEKI
-458 DQLAV
+458 DQLAIE
-463 DAATKAGVHDL
+463 AATKAGVHDL

-505 ALFGDPTLLILDE
+505 ALFGDPTLIILDE
-518 PNSALDAEGEAGLLR
+518 PNSALDAEGEASLLR
-533 AIHGARARGATVLI
+533 SIQGAKARGATVLI

-573 PREEVLAKLAGKAP
+573 PREEVLAKLAGKP
-587 AQQPAN
+587 PPQPQPN
-593 VVDMKG
+593 VIDMKGQG

>member
-1 METGGLGSSWGLRFG
+1 M
-16 LDARVI
+16 RVKVP
-22 FLGTLPAPLE
+22 FLTMPAPLE
-32 AAFKD
+32 AALKE
-37 CRRHIGSAAV
+37 CRRHIGAAAF

-69 VVPTQGEMTLVFLT
+69 VVPTQGQLTLVYLT
-83 AIIAVALGVLA
+83 LIVAFALASLA
-94 ALETVRSR
+94 ALEMVRSR
-102 LLVLAAARLDRLLTS
+102 LLVLAAMRLDRLMTS

-124 AQSRPMNTAQ
+124 AQARPANTAQ

-163 VIVAFLIHPALGVLT
+163 VIVAFMIHPALGALT
-178 VVAGILLFGLAVL
+178 IVGGVLLFGLAMF

-198 ALMKAQQANAAAYA
+198 GLMKAQQANAAAYA
-212 SQESAAVN
+212 SQESAAMN

-225 ALGMRRSVIARHLEE
+225 ALGMRRAVVARHLEE
-240 RSIGQSLQTDAQFKG
+240 RSVGQSLQTEAQFKG
-255 GKFSAMTKFFR
+255 GRFSALTKFFR

-276 GAWLA
+276 GAYLA
-281 IKGEISAGAIIASS
+281 IKGEISSGAIIASS

-323 TLGELFDKTKPLD
+323 TLGDLFDKTQPLD
-336 VERTQLPTPMGAVEL
+336 IDRTKLPTPMGAIEL
-351 DRVVVRAPGRDD
+351 DRVVVRAPGRDE
-363 LILKAVSL
+363 LVLKAVSM
-371 KIAPGESL
+371 KMAPGESL
-379 GIVGSS
+379 GVVGAS

-402 DQGVVRMDGANYS
+402 DAGTVRMDGANYT
-415 DWDADA
+415 DWDADLMA
-421 LAEYIGYLPQDPSLL
+421 DHVGYLPQDPSLL
-436 SGTVKDNI
+436 SGSVKDNI

-453 PAEKV
+453 APEKV
-458 DQLAV
+458 DQLAIN
-463 DAATKAGVHDL
+463 AATLAGVHDL

-518 PNSALDAEGEAGLLR
+518 PNSALDAEGEASLLR
-533 AIHGARARGATVLI
+533 AIHSAKARGATILI

-561 LVMRDG
+561 MVMRDG

-573 PREEVLAKLAGKAP
+573 PREEVLAKLAGKPAP
-587 AQQPAN
+587 QPAGN
-593 VVDMKG
+593 VVDMKGS

>member
-1 METGGLGSSWGLRFG
+1 MKFFG
-16 LDARVI
+16 LYVA
-22 FLGTLPAPLE
+22 APME
-32 AAFKD
+32 AAFKA
-37 CRRHIGSAAV
+37 CRRHLMAAAF

-55 YLAPSIYMLQVYDR
+55 YLAPSLYMLQVYDR
-69 VVPTQGEMTLVFLT
+69 VVPTQGVLTLVYLT
-83 AIIAVALGVLA
+83 FIIAFALAVLA
-94 ALETVRSR
+94 ALESVRSR
-102 LLVLAAARLDRLLTS
+102 LLVLAGMRLDRILS
-117 DILGRLM
+117 GDILGRLM

-139 DGLRAALSGPAAL
+139 DGLRAAISGPAAL

-163 VIVAFLIHPALGVLT
+163 VIVAFLIHPALGVMT
-178 VVAGILLFGLAVL
+178 IVAGILLFGLALL

-198 ALMKAQQANAAAYA
+198 ALLKAQQANAAAYA
-212 SQESAAVN
+212 SQEGAAQN

-225 ALGMRRSVIARHLEE
+225 SLGMRRSVIARHLEE
-240 RSIGQSLQTDAQFKG
+240 RNIGQSLQADAQFKG

-266 LFLQSAALGL
+266 LFLQSASLGL
-276 GAWLA
+276 GAYLA
-281 IKGEISAGAIIASS
+281 IKGEISAGSIIAAS

-336 VERTQLPTPMGAVEL
+336 VDRTALPTPMGAVEL
-351 DRVVVRAPGRDD
+351 DRVVVRAPGREE
-363 LILKAVSL
+363 LVLKAVSL

-379 GIVGSS
+379 GIVGAS
-385 GAGKTTLARIIA
+385 GAGKTTLARVIA

-402 DQGVVRMDGANYS
+402 DQGIVRMDGANYN
-415 DWDADA
+415 DWDADT
-421 LAEYIGYLPQDPSLL
+421 LAEHIGYLPQDPSLM

-453 PAEKV
+453 PIEKI

-518 PNSALDAEGEAGLLR
+518 PNSALDAEGEASLLR
-533 AIHGARARGATVLI
+533 SIHGAKARGATVLI

-573 PREEVLAKLAGKAP
+573 PREEVLAKLAGKPAP
-587 AQQPAN
+587 QQPAN
-593 VVDMKG
+593 VIDMKG

>member
-1 METGGLGSSWGLRFG
+1 M
-16 LDARVI
+16 
-22 FLGTLPAPLE
+22 E
-32 AAFKD
+32 AAFKE
-37 CRRHIGSAAV
+37 CRRHIMSAAF

-55 YLAPSIYMLQVYDR
+55 YLAPSLYMLQIYDR
-69 VVPTQGEMTLVFLT
+69 VVPTQGVLTLVYLT
-83 AIIAVALGVLA
+83 FIIAFALAVLA
-94 ALETVRSR
+94 ALEAVRSR
-102 LLVLAAARLDRLLTS
+102 LMVLAGMRLDRILS
-117 DILGRLM
+117 GDILGRLM

-139 DGLRAALSGPAAL
+139 DGLRAAISGPAAL

-163 VIVAFLIHPALGVLT
+163 VIVAFMIHPALGIMT
-178 VVAGILLFGLAVL
+178 IIAGVVLFGLALL

-212 SQESAAVN
+212 SQEGAAQN

-225 ALGMRRSVIARHLEE
+225 SLGMRRAVIARHLEE
-240 RSIGQSLQTDAQFKG
+240 RGIGQSLQAEAQFKG
-255 GKFSAMTKFFR
+255 GQFGAYTKFFR

-276 GAWLA
+276 GAYLA
-281 IKGEISAGAIIASS
+281 IKGEISAGSIIAAS

-323 TLGELFDKTKPLD
+323 TLSELFDKTKPLD
-336 VERTQLPTPMGAVEL
+336 VDRTQLPTPMGAVEL
-351 DRVVVRAPGRDD
+351 DRVVVRAPGREE
-363 LILKAVSL
+363 LVLKAVSL
-371 KIAPGESL
+371 KISPGESL

-385 GAGKTTLARIIA
+385 GAGKTTLARVIA

-402 DQGVVRMDGANYS
+402 DQGIVRMDGANYT

-421 LAEYIGYLPQDPSLL
+421 LAEYIGYLPQDPSLM

-453 PAEKV
+453 PIEKI

-518 PNSALDAEGEAGLLR
+518 PNSALDAEGEASLLR
-533 AIHGARARGATVLI
+533 SIQGAKARGATVII

-573 PREEVLAKLAGKAP
+573 PREEVLAKLAGKP
-587 AQQPAN
+587 SPQPQAN
-593 VVDMKG
+593 VIDMKGQA

>member
-1 METGGLGSSWGLRFG
+1 MS
-16 LDARVI
+16 
-22 FLGTLPAPLE
+22 
-32 AAFKD
+32 AAF
-37 CRRHIGSAAV
+37 

-55 YLAPSIYMLQVYDR
+55 YLAPSLYMLQVYDR
-69 VVPTQGEMTLVFLT
+69 VVPTQGVLTLVYLT
-83 AIIAVALGVLA
+83 FIIAFALAVLA
-94 ALETVRSR
+94 ALEAVRSR
-102 LLVLAAARLDRLLTS
+102 LLVLAGMRLDRILS
-117 DILGRLM
+117 GDILGRLM

-139 DGLRAALSGPAAL
+139 DGLRAAISGPAAL

-163 VIVAFLIHPALGVLT
+163 VIVAFMIHPALGAMT
-178 VVAGILLFGLAVL
+178 IVAGILLFGLALL

-212 SQESAAVN
+212 SQEGAAQN

-225 ALGMRRSVIARHLEE
+225 SLGMRRAVIARHLEE
-240 RSIGQSLQTDAQFKG
+240 RGIGQSLQAEAQFKG
-255 GKFSAMTKFFR
+255 GQFGAYTKFFR

-276 GAWLA
+276 GAYLA
-281 IKGEISAGAIIASS
+281 IKGEISAGSIIAAS

-323 TLGELFDKTKPLD
+323 TLSELFDKTRPID
-336 VERTQLPTPMGAVEL
+336 VDRTQLPTPMGAVEL
-351 DRVVVRAPGRDD
+351 DRVVVRAPGREE
-363 LILKAVSL
+363 LVLKAVSL
-371 KIAPGESL
+371 KISPGESL
-379 GIVGSS
+379 GIVGAS
-385 GAGKTTLARIIA
+385 GAGKTTVARVIA

-402 DQGVVRMDGANYS
+402 DQGTVRMDGANYT

-421 LAEYIGYLPQDPSLL
+421 LAEHIGYLPQDPSLM

-444 SRFAAWRGM
+444 SRFAAWRGV
-453 PAEKV
+453 PIETI

-505 ALFGDPTLLILDE
+505 ALYGNPTLLILDE
-518 PNSALDAEGEAGLLR
+518 PNSALDAEGEASLLR
-533 AIHGARARGATVLI
+533 SIQGAKARGATVLI

-573 PREEVLAKLAGKAP
+573 PREEVLAKLAGKP
-587 AQQPAN
+587 SPQPQPN
-593 VVDMKG
+593 VIDMKGQA

>member
-1 METGGLGSSWGLRFG
+1 M
-16 LDARVI
+16 
-22 FLGTLPAPLE
+22 E
-32 AAFKD
+32 AAFKE
-37 CRRHIGSAAV
+37 CRRHIMSAAF

-55 YLAPSIYMLQVYDR
+55 YLAPSLYMLQVYDR
-69 VVPTQGEMTLVFLT
+69 VVPTQGVLTLVYLT
-83 AIIAVALGVLA
+83 FIIAFALAVLA
-94 ALETVRSR
+94 ALEAVRSR
-102 LLVLAAARLDRLLTS
+102 LMVLAGMRLDRILS
-117 DILGRLM
+117 GDILGRLM

-139 DGLRAALSGPAAL
+139 DGLRAAISGPAAL

-163 VIVAFLIHPALGVLT
+163 VIVAFMIHPALGIMT
-178 VVAGILLFGLAVL
+178 IVAGILLFGLALL

-212 SQESAAVN
+212 SQEGAAQN

-225 ALGMRRSVIARHLEE
+225 SLGMRRSVIARHLEE
-240 RSIGQSLQTDAQFKG
+240 RGIGQSLQAEAQFKG
-255 GKFSAMTKFFR
+255 GQFGAYTKFFR

-276 GAWLA
+276 GAYLA
-281 IKGEISAGAIIASS
+281 IKGEISAGSIIAAS

-323 TLGELFDKTKPLD
+323 TLSELFDKTKPLD
-336 VERTQLPTPMGAVEL
+336 VDRTQLPTPMGAVEL
-351 DRVVVRAPGRDD
+351 DRVVVRAQGREE
-363 LILKAVSL
+363 LVLKAVSL
-371 KIAPGESL
+371 KISPGESL

-385 GAGKTTLARIIA
+385 GAGKTTLARVIA

-402 DQGVVRMDGANYS
+402 DQGIVRMDGANYT

-421 LAEYIGYLPQDPSLL
+421 LAEHVGYLPQDPSLM

-453 PAEKV
+453 PIEKI

-518 PNSALDAEGEAGLLR
+518 PNSALDAEGEASLLR
-533 AIHGARARGATVLI
+533 SIQGAKARGATVLI

-573 PREEVLAKLAGKAP
+573 PREEVLAKLAGKP
-587 AQQPAN
+587 SPQPQPN
-593 VVDMKG
+593 VIDMKGQA

>member
-1 METGGLGSSWGLRFG
+1 MKFFGSNV
-16 LDARVI
+16 A
-22 FLGTLPAPLE
+22 APME
-32 AAFKD
+32 AAFKE
-37 CRRHIGSAAV
+37 CRRHIMSAAF

-55 YLAPSIYMLQVYDR
+55 YLAPSLYMLQVYDR
-69 VVPTQGEMTLVFLT
+69 VVPTQGVLTLVYLT
-83 AIIAVALGVLA
+83 FIIAFALAVLA

-102 LLVLAAARLDRLLTS
+102 LLVLAGMRLDRLLS
-117 DILGRLM
+117 GDILGRLM

-139 DGLRAALSGPAAL
+139 DSLRAALAGPAAL

-163 VIVAFLIHPALGVLT
+163 VIVAFMIHPALGTMT
-178 VVAGILLFGLAVL
+178 VIAGILLFGLALL

-212 SQESAAVN
+212 SQEGAAQN

-225 ALGMRRSVIARHLEE
+225 SLGMRRSIIARHLEE
-240 RSIGQSLQTDAQFKG
+240 RGIGQSLQAEAQFKG
-255 GKFSAMTKFFR
+255 GQFGAFTKFFR

-276 GAWLA
+276 GAYLA
-281 IKGEISAGAIIASS
+281 IKGEISSGSIIAAS

-323 TLGELFDKTKPLD
+323 TLSELFDKTKPLD
-336 VERTQLPTPMGAVEL
+336 IDRTQLPTPMGAVEL
-351 DRVVVRAPGRDD
+351 DRVVVRAPGREE
-363 LILKAVSL
+363 LVLKAVSL
-371 KIAPGESL
+371 KISPGESL

-385 GAGKTTLARIIA
+385 GAGKTTLARVIA
-397 GALAP
+397 GALSP
-402 DQGVVRMDGANYS
+402 DQGIVRMDGANYT

-421 LAEYIGYLPQDPSLL
+421 LAEHIGYLPQDPSLM

-453 PAEKV
+453 PVEKI
-458 DQLAV
+458 DQMAV
-463 DAATKAGVHDL
+463 EAATKAGVHDL

-505 ALFGDPTLLILDE
+505 ALFGNPTLLILDE
-518 PNSALDAEGEAGLLR
+518 PNSALDAEGEASLLR
-533 AIHGARARGATVLI
+533 SIQGAKARGATVLI

-573 PREEVLAKLAGKAP
+573 PREEVLAKLAGKPAP
-587 AQQPAN
+587 KPQPN
-593 VVDMKG
+593 VIDMKGQA